1 MPRQRPRG
9 TEQATVAAHH
19 DDHVAH
25 FAEHLARRGLQ
36 AVARKNLGDGVFEDH
51 VQVAIEQEF
60 FQPAD
65 GVQHLGT
72 AQATDN
78 ADIAKLL
85 HGAPADMGCGK
96 KETIMGERPPQTKS
110 FVIAKP

>member
-1 MPRQRPRG
+1 M
-9 TEQATVAAHH
+9 
-19 DDHVAH
+19 
-25 FAEHLARRGLQ
+25 
-36 AVARKNLGDGVFEDH
+36 
-51 VQVAIEQEF
+51 QVAFQQEF

-85 HGAPADMGCGK
+85 HGAPAGCGVWQK
-96 KETIMGERPPQTKS
+96 RTIMGERPSQAKS
-110 FVIAKP
+110 FVAVKP

>member
-1 MPRQRPRG
+1 M
-9 TEQATVAAHH
+9 
-19 DDHVAH
+19 
-25 FAEHLARRGLQ
+25 
-36 AVARKNLGDGVFEDH
+36 
-51 VQVAIEQEF
+51 QVAFQQEF

-85 HGAPADMGCGK
+85 HGAPAGLGCGK
-96 KETIMGERPPQTKS
+96 KERLW
-110 FVIAKP
+110 AKGRVRQNPLSP

>member
-1 MPRQRPRG
+1 VAL
-9 TEQATVAAHH
+9 EQK
-19 DDHVAH
+19 
-25 FAEHLARRGLQ
+25 L
-36 AVARKNLGDGVFEDH
+36 
-51 VQVAIEQEF
+51 

-85 HGAPADMGCGK
+85 HGAPAGFGFCK
-96 KETIMGERPPQTKS
+96 KERLWAKAGVTQNPLSPQTPDDNGS
-110 FVIAKP
+110 QPPSRL